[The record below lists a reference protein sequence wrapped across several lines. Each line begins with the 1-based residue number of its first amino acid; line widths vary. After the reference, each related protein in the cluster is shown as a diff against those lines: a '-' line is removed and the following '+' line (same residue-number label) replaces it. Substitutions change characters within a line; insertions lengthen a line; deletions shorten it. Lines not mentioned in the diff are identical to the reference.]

1 MKGTCGRDADWNARV
16 LFLRSKS
23 NPNLY
28 LLRKWDRFHSTNADH
43 ATLYDSAN
51 LANDL
56 LRIDLHSFFTEMAGW
71 YLYYRKCR
79 PAYTQPN
86 DSPHRRRL
94 PKLDSS
100 KHNVFHKTRHTGK
113 DWNRHLM
120 LTGSKALNLSGLLF
134 PTGMSMSTG
143 ALPSRPF
150 PLILIQ
156 LLTELLIAIPAAVS
170 PLLQNN

>member
-1 MKGTCGRDADWNARV
+1 MCYLEMAMKGTCGRDADWNARV

-100 KHNVFHKTRHTGK
+100 KHNVFHKNTAYWKRLESAPYVDRVEGVEFK
-113 DWNRHLM
+113 W
-120 LTGSKALNLSGLLF
+120 LTF
-134 PTGMSMSTG
+134 G